1 MSEKVDRATQAV
13 VDSLIS
19 GSLSSL
25 SSALVRLA
33 LISPSAFLYATIGL
47 LNTDHP
53 KTVSSI
59 MIGLCGQGSGDFYHA
74 DGRVYG
80 AVYTDHMLLCK
91 KAHPSGVGILLE
103 DVRAAVTKARNE
115 HEELIVKKVQA
126 LEGIFQEIDTLV
138 AGHSYADSKLLSLA
152 HAELVRG
159 KALLWAALNPPKIS

>member
-1 MSEKVDRATQAV
+1 MSEQVDRATQAV
-13 VDSLIS
+13 VDSLVS

-33 LISPSAFLYATIGL
+33 LVSPSAFLYTTIGL

-80 AVYTDHMLLCK
+80 AVYTDHMFLCK
-91 KAHPSGVGILLE
+91 KAHPSGAGIPLE
-103 DVRAAVTKARNE
+103 DVRAAVAKARDE
-115 HEELIVKKVQA
+115 HEELILKKVQA
-126 LEGIFQEIDTLV
+126 LESIFQEIDNLV
-138 AGHSYADSKLLSLA
+138 AGHSFADSKLLSLA
-152 HAELVRG
+152 HVDLVRG
-159 KALLWAALNPPKIS
+159 KALLWAALNPPKTI